1 LIDDLGRQPKSRIC
15 AGFAEFCQLLPD
27 SEIVSIESGA
37 LIQERNPR
45 QQDPGDSNMR
55 ELTIDEIDAVS
66 GGITGLK
73 MGLGPNVGL
82 TMLAASFFAGYSIGT
97 AIYNAYTDYRY

>member
-1 LIDDLGRQPKSRIC
+1 
-15 AGFAEFCQLLPD
+15 
-27 SEIVSIESGA
+27 
-37 LIQERNPR
+37 
-45 QQDPGDSNMR
+45 MR